1 MNNELVKTDSF
12 LYKIKMFFK
21 KIFKTN
27 KAEIITEEN
36 NVQEEKQASRVFE
49 DALLKAE
56 IQEQN
61 RKSLLAKNL
70 LEGELNSSDLTD
82 EETEEMIEYFKDDIQ
97 KIDNEILK
105 IKAHIL
111 DMKRQMLKES
121 GQ

>member
-27 KAEIITEEN
+27 KTEIITQEN
-36 NVQEEKQASRVFE
+36 NVQEEKQKNIAFE
-49 DALLKAE
+49 DTLLKTE